1 MIALKLP
8 CDEAAILSR
17 GCDAPA
23 KTRGKWV
30 LAATILG
37 SSMAF
42 IDGTVVNIA
51 LPALQSGLH
60 ATVSQVQWVVES
72 YALLLSSLLL
82 LGGSLGDLYGRA
94 RIYVA
99 GVLVFAGAS
108 AACAFAPTIN
118 ALILARA
125 IQGAGAALLVPGSLA
140 LISASFPEE
149 ERGRAIGTW
158 SGFTS
163 ITTALGPVL
172 GGWVVEHAS
181 WRWVFIINIPIAILV
196 MLITIWRVPESRN
209 DNAGTRLDWL
219 GAVLATAGL
228 GGSTFALIEAPRG
241 GPGVVISAVLG
252 VVSLIFFLVVEA
264 RSSAPMVPLSLF
276 RSRNFTAG
284 NLLTLFLYAALGGIL
299 FFLPLDL
306 IQVQHYSA
314 TSAGAALLP
323 FILLM
328 FALSRWSGG
337 LIARFGP
344 RIPLTLGP
352 LIAGIGFSLL
362 VRADA
367 GGSYWT
373 TYFPAVV
380 ILGLGMAVT
389 VAPLTTSVMNAIA
402 REEAGVASG
411 INNAVSRVASLLAV
425 AVFGLVLYTAFNHSL
440 DQRLNAL
447 GIHGTERHEVDAQ
460 RPKLAAAKTGD
471 PRIQNA
477 IAESFLVGYHLTV
490 WAAAGLALASS
501 LTALLLIDAKQEPQS
516 MRSVSRG

>member
-8 CDEAAILSR
+8 CDEAAIRSR
-17 GCDAPA
+17 VCDSPA
-23 KTRGKWV
+23 ATRGKWV

-82 LGGSLGDLYGRA
+82 LGGSLGDHYGRA

-99 GVLVFAGAS
+99 GVILFAAAS

-118 ALILARA
+118 ALIYSRA

-140 LISASFPEE
+140 LISASFPED

-172 GGWVVEHAS
+172 GGWVVEHGS
-181 WRWVFIINIPIAILV
+181 WRWVFIINIPIAIVVVLV
-196 MLITIWRVPESRN
+196 TLWRVPESRN
-209 DNAGTRLDWL
+209 ENAGRKLDWL
-219 GAVLATAGL
+219 GAVLATLGL
-228 GGSTFALIEAPRG
+228 GGTTFALIEAPRG

-252 VVSLIFFLVVEA
+252 VFSLVFFLVVEA
-264 RSSAPMVPLSLF
+264 RSSSPMVPLSLF
-276 RSRNFTAG
+276 RSRTFTAG

-314 TSAGAALLP
+314 TAAGAALLP

-344 RIPLTLGP
+344 RTPLTVGP
-352 LIAGIGFSLL
+352 LITAIGFSLFL
-362 VRADA
+362 RADA
-367 GGSYWT
+367 GGSYWS

-380 ILGLGMAVT
+380 MLGLGMAVS
-389 VAPLTTSVMNAIA
+389 VAPLTTSVMNAVA
-402 REEAGVASG
+402 RDQAGVASG

-425 AVFGLVLYTAFNHSL
+425 AVFGLVLYSGFNRGL
-440 DQRLNAL
+440 DQRLDAL
-447 GIHGTERHEVDAQ
+447 GVHGAERRAINVQ
-460 RPKLAAAKTGD
+460 RPKLAAAKAD
-471 PRIQNA
+471 RPDIQEA
-477 IAESFLVGYHLTV
+477 IYESFLAGYRLIL
-490 WAAAGLALASS
+490 WAAAGLAGASS
-501 LTALLLIDAKQEPQS
+501 LTAFFLMDTKAAQELKTNE
-516 MRSVSRG
+516 